1 MTFEVIEE
9 EMKSL
14 CAEGSWADGKQ
25 ALRCRRTRVAN
36 VTI

>member
-1 MTFEVIEE
+1 MTFEAIEE

-25 ALRCRRTRVAN
+25 ALRRRRTRVAN